1 MVPATREPKGL
12 RPTLP
17 APSIEGASARRGAP
31 TTLMM
36 GVRPLALVV
45 AGLLLAILALGGSG
59 AGAAEANEVQAGAE
73 ATPLFARARSDLRKF
88 TSWLAVGGKTG
99 QGMIGEVGWPGDARA
114 GGDRR
119 WNELARAWYREAL
132 DAKLSVAAWAT
143 GEFWAP
149 SYKLLAYRAS
159 ASAINA
165 DNAQAAVI
173 EGQPAS
179 RLRGLNVAG
188 AEFATP
194 VDEPSSPFSNANAGL
209 YGRDYLYPSQ
219 ESLAYLAARGI
230 SFVRL
235 PLRWERL
242 QPRLGHALDRD
253 EQRRLLSCVARARA
267 AGLEVVLDV
276 HNYGAYYL
284 FSPSRDEGVRRAV
297 GSRHVSNAHFAN
309 LWLQLS
315 RMFKRNATVVGY
327 GLMNEP
333 VGMRGA
339 RAWESAS
346 RAAVRAVRSNGDG
359 KRILV
364 QSYFWGGVRQFHAY
378 HPGGPW
384 IKDPNTWYEAH
395 QYFDSDRSA
404 RYAATFDEEVV
415 LAAKEGF

>member
-1 MVPATREPKGL
+1 
-12 RPTLP
+12 
-17 APSIEGASARRGAP
+17 
-31 TTLMM
+31 MM
-36 GVRPLALVV
+36 AARPLALVV

-59 AGAAEANEVQAGAE
+59 ASAAEANEVQAGVE

-88 TSWLAVGGKTG
+88 TSWLAGGGKMG
-99 QGMIGEVGWPGDARA
+99 KGMIGEVGWPGDPRA

-119 WNELARAWYREAL
+119 WNELAGAWYREAL
-132 DAKLSVAAWAT
+132 DAKLLVVAWAT

-159 ASAINA
+159 ASVINA
-165 DNAQAAVI
+165 GNAQAAVI

-194 VDEPSSPFSNANAGL
+194 VDEPSSPFSNVNAGL

-235 PLRWERL
+235 PIRWERL
-242 QPRLGHALDRD
+242 QPRLGHAFDQD

-284 FSPSRDEGVRRAV
+284 FSPARGEGVRRAV
-297 GSRHVSNAHFAN
+297 GSALVSNAHFAN
-309 LWLQLS
+309 LWLRLS
-315 RMFKRNATVVGY
+315 RMFKRDATVVGY

-346 RAAVRAVRSNGDG
+346 RAAVRAVRGNGDG
-359 KRILV
+359 KRIFV
-364 QSYFWGGVRQFHAY
+364 QSYFWGGVRQFQAY

-404 RYAATFDEEVV
+404 RYAAAYDEEIV